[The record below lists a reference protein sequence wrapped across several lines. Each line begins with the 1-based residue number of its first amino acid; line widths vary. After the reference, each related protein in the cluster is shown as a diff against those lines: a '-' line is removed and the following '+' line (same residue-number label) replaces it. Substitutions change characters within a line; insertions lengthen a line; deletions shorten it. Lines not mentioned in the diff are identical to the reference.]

1 MRKKE
6 ALSDDDIKIINLLL
20 GCFPIETAS
29 YVKDV
34 CINEQ
39 IRLGF
44 LGGGKTLLIRDD
56 GINSLY
62 MHLHQRLVPGIYIS
76 DKLNRFF
83 MLEAFVRELAHH
95 YNRWSEEAYAE
106 LMQPLLDRVEFPPK
120 ILELFKII
128 CSNPSDIS
136 FYQQMPLIDGLCCP
150 SGKLRNIQE
159 GGHFRIK
166 NNDSRG
172 YIKGQYDENTNRY
185 HCYCGMGWFLLGA
198 DVDVVVL

>member
-1 MRKKE
+1 MRKIE
-6 ALSDDDIKIINLLL
+6 TLSDDDIKKINLLS
-20 GCFPIETAS
+20 GCFPTETAD

-39 IRLGF
+39 IGLDF
-44 LGGGKTLLIRDD
+44 LGGGKSMLTRD
-56 GINSLY
+56 GVNSLY

-120 ILELFKII
+120 ILELFKTI

-166 NNDSRG
+166 NKRFAG
-172 YIKGQYDENTNRY
+172 K
-185 HCYCGMGWFLLGA
+185 LLE
-198 DVDVVVL
+198 